1 MDTQPRRTSMIRSKA
16 RHRLARL
23 LLGILSGTLIGVLS
37 CQPPPTPTGPEAT
50 GDLLRAGHLGAPENW
65 PMYGGTYSQVRYS
78 PLDQI
83 NPENIEKLKP
93 AWIFHTQVESDAGHQ
108 TTPVIVGRAMYVT
121 TPMAQGNQQVIKLD
135 AEKGREIWRTSIP
148 LEAPTLC
155 CGANNKGVAVSGDKV
170 FLATVDARLVALNA
184 PSGRVEWTAKLGEPE
199 EGYSNTM
206 APLTFGDKVF
216 VGSSGGDFGIRGFLK
231 AFDTQEGEL
240 LWTWHSIP
248 SPEQGGWEGDW
259 LEAAPGTGVTLNRD
273 IPAEKA
279 ARSRTSQAWR
289 RGGGGVWMTPTL
301 DPDLGLLYVHVG
313 NPSPVFDGQSRP
325 GDNRWTASI
334 CAIRIEDGEL
344 EWGFQYLPHDVWDY
358 GGGSPPLLFDAEF
371 EGRRIKA
378 AGVFTKLGFF
388 YLLDRT
394 NGQLLRVSEPYI
406 PQRNLFQVPT
416 EAGVI
421 AVPGVAGGTAWSPGA
436 YHPGTGLVY
445 TVAVHLP
452 VRLSFRPNTIWQS
465 RKPFHG
471 GVPEHAPGG
480 REEGHGRVV
489 ALDPFTGKVEW
500 SYRTRQPIQSGLL
513 TTASKLVFAGQAEG
527 SFDAWHA
534 STGRHLWSHKTPAG
548 INAAPATYRING
560 RQHIVVAAGG
570 SFGIRLLGFEA
581 PLGDAIVAFAL
592 PSVGD

>member
-1 MDTQPRRTSMIRSKA
+1 MMS
-16 RHRLARL
+16 
-23 LLGILSGTLIGVLS
+23 GIT
-37 CQPPPTPTGPEAT
+37 
-50 GDLLRAGHLGAPENW
+50 
-65 PMYGGTYSQVRYS
+65 
-78 PLDQI
+78 
-83 NPENIEKLKP
+83 
-93 AWIFHTQVESDAGHQ
+93 
-108 TTPVIVGRAMYVT
+108 
-121 TPMAQGNQQVIKLD
+121 
-135 AEKGREIWRTSIP
+135 
-148 LEAPTLC
+148 
-155 CGANNKGVAVSGDKV
+155 
-170 FLATVDARLVALNA
+170 
-184 PSGRVEWTAKLGEPE
+184 E
-199 EGYSNTM
+199 EGALPCFSTRSSTVAGSRRLECSRSSDSFICSIEPTDNCCEC
-206 APLTFGDKVF
+206 PNLTF
-216 VGSSGGDFGIRGFLK
+216 
-231 AFDTQEGEL
+231 
-240 LWTWHSIP
+240 P
-248 SPEQGGWEGDW
+248 
-259 LEAAPGTGVTLNRD
+259 N
-273 IPAEKA
+273 
-279 ARSRTSQAWR
+279 
-289 RGGGGVWMTPTL
+289 
-301 DPDLGLLYVHVG
+301 
-313 NPSPVFDGQSRP
+313 
-325 GDNRWTASI
+325 
-334 CAIRIEDGEL
+334 AI
-344 EWGFQYLPHDVWDY
+344 
-358 GGGSPPLLFDAEF
+358 
-371 EGRRIKA
+371 
-378 AGVFTKLGFF
+378 
-388 YLLDRT
+388 
-394 NGQLLRVSEPYI
+394 
-406 PQRNLFQVPT
+406 QVPT

>member
-1 MDTQPRRTSMIRSKA
+1 
-16 RHRLARL
+16 
-23 LLGILSGTLIGVLS
+23 
-37 CQPPPTPTGPEAT
+37 
-50 GDLLRAGHLGAPENW
+50 
-65 PMYGGTYSQVRYS
+65 MYGGTYSQVRYS

-83 NPENIEKLKP
+83 NPENVEKLKP
-93 AWIFHTQVESDAGHQ
+93 AWIFHTQVDSDTGHQ

-135 AEKGREIWRTSIP
+135 AEKGREIWRTLIP

-170 FLATVDARLVALNA
+170 FLTTVDARLVALNA
-184 PSGRVEWTAKLGEPE
+184 HSGRVEWTVELGEPE

-206 APLTFGDKVF
+206 APLTYGNKVF

-231 AFDTQEGEL
+231 AFDTREGVL

-259 LEAAPGTGVTLNRD
+259 LEAAPGTGLTLNRD

-313 NPSPVFDGQSRP
+313 NPSPVFDGESRP

-334 CAIRIEDGEL
+334 CALRIEDGEL

-358 GGGSPPLLFDAEF
+358 GGGCPPLLFDAEF
-371 EGRRIKA
+371 DGRRIKA
-378 AGVFTKLGFF
+378 AGAFTKLGFF

-406 PQRNLFQVPT
+406 PQRNLFPGSDRGRSDCRPRGCGWNRLVSWFVPPGHRSGLHGCGSF
-416 EAGVI
+416 AGP
-421 AVPGVAGGTAWSPGA
+421 AQLSAEYDLAEPQDFPWRGSGTCAGWPGRRPRPGRGSG
-436 YHPGTGLVY
+436 PVY
-445 TVAVHLP
+445 
-452 VRLSFRPNTIWQS
+452 
-465 RKPFHG
+465 RK
-471 GVPEHAPGG
+471 
-480 REEGHGRVV
+480 GRVV
-489 ALDPFTGKVEW
+489 LPDAATHPEW
-500 SYRTRQPIQSGLL
+500 SVDNR
-513 TTASKLVFAGQAEG
+513 
-527 SFDAWHA
+527 
-534 STGRHLWSHKTPAG
+534 
-548 INAAPATYRING
+548 
-560 RQHIVVAAGG
+560 
-570 SFGIRLLGFEA
+570 FEA
-581 PLGDAIVAFAL
+581 GFRRP
-592 PSVGD
+592 VGG